1 MTTVLIAEDN
11 PQNLYLLEATLKGY
25 GYTPITATNGREAL
39 DSAEKNPPDLII
51 ADILMPEMDGFE
63 LCRRW
68 KADPKLNHIPFIFYT
83 ATYTDPRDEQF
94 ALSLGAERYVI
105 KPQKPDVLIGIV
117 REVLE
122 EAGGEKPP
130 QPEKTFEEE
139 MELLKTYNEVLFR
152 KLQKK
157 VGDLENEIARCNII
171 EEDLRKSEKFFN
183 SIFEE
188 IPDMIFVKDAADL
201 RFIRFN
207 KAGEELLGISREELI
222 GKGDYDFFPEEQA
235 EFFREKDQEV
245 LSEKRLRDIPEE
257 RILTH
262 QMGERILHT
271 KKIPILDESGEP
283 RYLLGISEDITEQKA
298 HEEQINLANH
308 KLELMTEVTY
318 QDIQNKITATLGYLD
333 LEQQEK
339 NQKSRQFYI
348 EKEREILESIH
359 NLIKKTKDYQQ
370 IGVNTSRWIAPKEV
384 IRDQFAA
391 ISQKKNTILECE
403 LEGLEVKTDP
413 LIERVFLNLMVNSIQ
428 HGQKTTKITVRYQ
441 KTSDG
446 VIVIYEDDGVGIPVP
461 LKEQIFERIVGGRGT
476 FGLFFAREFLN
487 LSGMKII
494 ETGTPGEGARFE
506 ITIPESLYREHN
518 QNGNHFSG

>member
-1 MTTVLIAEDN
+1 MAVVLIAEDN
-11 PQNLYLLEATLKGY
+11 PNNLYLLESILKGY
-25 GYTPITATNGREAL
+25 GFATTNACNGQEAL
-39 DSAEKNPPDLII
+39 DSAEKSPPDLII
-51 ADILMPEMDGFE
+51 ADILMPVMDGFE

-68 KADPKLNHIPFIFYT
+68 KADPKLQQIPFIFYT

-139 MELLKTYNEVLFR
+139 MESLRDYNDVLFR

-207 KAGEELLGISREELI
+207 KAGEELLGISREKLI
-222 GKGDYDFFPEEQA
+222 GKSDYDFFPEEQA

-348 EKEREILESIH
+348 EKEKDILESIH

-370 IGVNTSRWIAPKEV
+370 IGVNTSRWILPKEV
-384 IRDQFAA
+384 IGDQFVA
-391 ISQKKNTILECE
+391 ISQKKNIILECE
-403 LEGLEVKTDP
+403 LNELEIRTDP
-413 LIERVFLNLMVNSIQ
+413 LIERVFLNLLMNSIQ
-428 HGQKTTKITVRYQ
+428 HGEKTTRITFRYQ
-441 KTSDG
+441 ITADG
-446 VIVIYEDDGVGIPVP
+446 LVLICEDDGIGIPMP
-461 LKEQIFERIVGGRGT
+461 LKEQIFHRVVGGRGT

-494 ETGTPGEGARFE
+494 ENGTPGTGARFE
-506 ITIPESLYREHN
+506 IFVTEGMYRE
-518 QNGNHFSG
+518 SR